1 MSLLVPLMLSVVGT
15 ALIGSHGVLT
25 VVCGWDG
32 GRIAILLVQGVAIKH
47 NPLAGCGSRECGV
60 LGTFP
65 QG

>member
-1 MSLLVPLMLSVVGT
+1 MLLLVPLMLLVVGT
-15 ALIGSHGVLT
+15 AFIGSHGVSA

-32 GRIAILLVQGVAIKH
+32 GRISILQVQDVAIKH